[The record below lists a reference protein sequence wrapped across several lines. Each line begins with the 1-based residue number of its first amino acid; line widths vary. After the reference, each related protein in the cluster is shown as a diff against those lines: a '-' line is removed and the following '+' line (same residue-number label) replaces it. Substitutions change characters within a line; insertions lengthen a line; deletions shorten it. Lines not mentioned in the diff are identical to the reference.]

1 MAILKSLAMV
11 FAIVLAAVILDC
23 GFLFH
28 QASTGRKLPFK
39 LGLFPRVGDN
49 LQ

>member
-11 FAIVLAAVILDC
+11 FCIVLVAVLIDS

-28 QASTGRKLPFK
+28 QASTGTKLPFK